1 MHAVE
6 VFELFRVGLKSMPLS
21 LLWRGYGS
29 AIFLEFGELS
39 PNGRRRNGS
48 ERHPFGQFSI
58 GIEGSWRIEGE
69 TSIVCGSW
77 SNEELW
83 EPSFDLIRD
92 RILQSIHI
100 YSRILEI
107 DLTFDNGHHMLSFN
121 TADDQPAWFIIDR
134 RIVPSV
140 TLLVDQG
147 SLAIE

>member
-1 MHAVE
+1 
-6 VFELFRVGLKSMPLS
+6 MPLS

-39 PNGRRRNGS
+39 PDGFRRDGS
-48 ERHPFGQFSI
+48 ERHPVGQFSV
-58 GIEGSWRIEGE
+58 GIEWSWRIESE

-77 SNEELW
+77 SDEELW
-83 EPSFDLIRD
+83 EPSFDLVRD

-100 YSRILEI
+100 YSRIPEI
-107 DLTFDNGHHMLSFN
+107 DLTFDNGHHVLSFN